1 MTSPMPDYMPFPR
14 ASLSPAL
21 NEQGYCVGQ
30 WWPLKRA
37 VVLARARPD
46 CRWVPWNGLT
56 NQVIKCEP
64 NRPRERGSQGP
75 RTEHEGACHEEGA
88 ARCRGRGPRRG

>member
-46 CRWVPWNGLT
+46 CRRGAMEWLD
-56 NQVIKCEP
+56 QSVIKCKP
-64 NRPRERGSQGP
+64 S
-75 RTEHEGACHEEGA
+75 T
-88 ARCRGRGPRRG
+88 

>member
-56 NQVIKCEP
+56 NQSLSA
-64 NRPRERGSQGP
+64 NRPPERVSQGR
-75 RTEHEGACHEEGA
+75 RT
-88 ARCRGRGPRRG
+88 